1 MPKIIKTEAATAPAV
16 AVAVPVANEVTA
28 IAAVS
33 SQPALTEDKLLVT
46 TKEIEQAIAA
56 AVTIS
61 KDAMELYQLAACST
75 IVHLHKHSDIRLVRR
90 LIDTIPEGMRKASM
104 MAYFDRFAKVTF
116 DDDDVATF
124 DKDKS
129 TDLAGALAMPW
140 YKAKSQESFKPFN
153 LLEVLIRARKQT
165 AKKLE
170 KGIQLDKG
178 DLASQ
183 EMLNTLDAAIKTL
196 EGQAAKLL
204 PANEQDEAIAA

>member
-1 MPKIIKTEAATAPAV
+1 MPKVKQTEAAPAV
-16 AVAVPVANEVTA
+16 AVTAPDSNESAV
-28 IAAVS
+28 AAVIVA
-33 SQPALTEDKLLVT
+33 PALTEDKLLTT
-46 TKEIEQAIAA
+46 TKEIEQVIAD
-56 AVTIS
+56 AVTTS
-61 KDAMELYQLAACST
+61 KSAMELYQLAACST

-90 LIDTIPEGMRKASM
+90 LIDTIPEGIRKASM
-104 MAYFDRFAKVTF
+104 MAFFDRFAKVAF

-124 DKDKS
+124 DKDKT

-140 YKAKSQESFKPFN
+140 YKAKVQESFKPFN

-196 EGQAAKLL
+196 EGQAAKLI
-204 PANEQDEAIAA
+204 PASEEQDEAIAA